1 LKIQNCELKI
11 MKIISWNVNGIRAV
25 VKKGFVD
32 FLKAERPDILCLQE
46 IKISDDARNKEIF
59 DFAGYQ
65 EFWHSAIRP
74 GYSGTMTLVKDELVV
89 ASEGK
94 QAGNSRQPQILTTPS
109 FGYTQDRQPL
119 LDRRGDLFVGEVKFP
134 DDPEGRVQILEFAK
148 FYLVNVYFP
157 NANAELSRLDFK
169 LRFNDRLLKF
179 LNNLEMN
186 PTPPSAPI
194 PGRGIKLKKKKKPII
209 ICGDFNVAHEPIDLF
224 HPKANEGSAGYTI
237 QERNWMTKF
246 LQAGFV
252 DTFRAQNPAKVQYSW
267 WSYRMSA
274 RERNVGWRI
283 DYFCVSSYIIK
294 DIERSFINDKISGSD
309 HCPVGIILK
318 NS

>member
-1 LKIQNCELKI
+1 
-11 MKIISWNVNGIRAV
+11 MKLISWNVNGIRAV

-46 IKISDDARNKEIF
+46 IKISDSAHRSLMAKEGSARNQEVF

-74 GYSGTMTLVKDELVV
+74 GYSGTMTLVKDGIKVL
-89 ASEGK
+89 
-94 QAGNSRQPQILTTPS
+94 
-109 FGYTQDRQPL
+109 
-119 LDRRGDLFVGEVKFP
+119 GEEKFLA
-134 DDPEGRVQILEFAK
+134 DDEGRVQILEFAK

-157 NANAELSRLDFK
+157 NANSELSRLDFK

-179 LNNLEMN
+179 LKKLEKN
-186 PTPPSAPI
+186 
-194 PGRGIKLKKKKKPII
+194 KPII

-283 DYFCVSSYIIK
+283 DYFCVSLYLLKS
-294 DIERSFINDKISGSD
+294 IESSFINDKISGSD